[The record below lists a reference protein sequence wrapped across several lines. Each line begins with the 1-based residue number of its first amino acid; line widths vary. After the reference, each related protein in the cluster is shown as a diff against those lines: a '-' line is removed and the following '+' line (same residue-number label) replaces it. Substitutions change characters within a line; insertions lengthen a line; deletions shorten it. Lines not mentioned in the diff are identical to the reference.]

1 MVARILRETLLQIRE
16 ISFTWGPFILIGV
29 AALVGAYF
37 FLDPAPPKR
46 VVLATG
52 PETGAYAAFGARY
65 QEELK
70 RFGIQV
76 ALRPTNG
83 SRENI
88 RLLHDRKEDVQIAFV
103 QGGANESQRAQEEAA
118 KGVPVVSLGSLFFE
132 PYWLF
137 YRTEKAK
144 SVRKDATLQQLPE
157 LRGWKVNVGARGS
170 GAPGLSNRVL
180 AANLMDREDIVRSNL
195 EDTEAVVALLGGQLD
210 AMVLVSA
217 PESSLVQMLLQTP
230 GIRLY
235 EFAQAEAYSR
245 RYRFISPVVLPK
257 GVADIARDVPPR
269 DVPMIAATT
278 ALVAREDTHPAL
290 VQLFVQAASRIHSG
304 PGWIVEAG
312 QFPTPQK
319 SEYPVA
325 KEAERFYRTG
335 PPLLQRY
342 MPFWLAN
349 LVDRMWVALFSIVA
363 ILIPLSRILPPL
375 YQFRVRSRVFR
386 FYRQLRQIE
395 DRGEKGKAAPQEL
408 LAELDRLEARAAR
421 IIVPLSYADE
431 LYALRQNIDLV
442 RERLRKNG

>member
-88 RLLHDRKEDVQIAFV
+88 RLLHDAKEDVQIAFV
-103 QGGANESQRAQEEAA
+103 QGGANESQRAQEESA
-118 KGVPVVSLGSLFFE
+118 KGVPVVSLGSLFYE
-132 PYWLF
+132 PFWLF

-144 SVRKDATLQQLPE
+144 SLRRDATLQQLPE

-195 EDTEAVVALLGGQLD
+195 GDTEAVVALLEGKID

-257 GVADIARDVPPR
+257 GVADIARDVPAR
-269 DVPMIAATT
+269 DVP
-278 ALVAREDTHPAL
+278 ARDAPK
-290 VQLFVQAASRIHSG
+290 
-304 PGWIVEAG
+304 P
-312 QFPTPQK
+312 
-319 SEYPVA
+319 
-325 KEAERFYRTG
+325 
-335 PPLLQRY
+335 
-342 MPFWLAN
+342 
-349 LVDRMWVALFSIVA
+349 DR
-363 ILIPLSRILPPL
+363 
-375 YQFRVRSRVFR
+375 
-386 FYRQLRQIE
+386 
-395 DRGEKGKAAPQEL
+395 
-408 LAELDRLEARAAR
+408 
-421 IIVPLSYADE
+421 
-431 LYALRQNIDLV
+431 
-442 RERLRKNG
+442 

>member
-1 MVARILRETLLQIRE
+1 MARILRETLLQIRE
-16 ISFTWGPFILIGV
+16 ISFTWGPFFLIGV

-37 FLDPAPPKR
+37 FLAPTPPKR

-88 RLLHDRKEDVQIAFV
+88 RLLHDPKEDVQVAFV
-103 QGGANESQRAQEEAA
+103 QGGASESQRVQADAE
-118 KGVPVVSLGSLFFE
+118 KGAPVMSLGSLFYE

-144 SVRKDATLQQLPE
+144 TVRKDATLQQITE

-195 EDTEAVVALLGGQLD
+195 EDTEAVVALLAGKLD

-245 RYRFISPVVLPK
+245 RYRFISPVVLPR

-278 ALVAREDTHPAL
+278 SLVAREDTHPAL
-290 VQLFVQAASRIHSG
+290 VQLFVQAAARIHSG

-386 FYRQLRQIE
+386 WYRQLRQIE
-395 DRGEKGKAAPQEL
+395 DRGEKGKAAPAEL
-408 LAELDRLEARAAR
+408 LAELDRLEAKAAR
-421 IIVPLSYADE
+421 IVVPLSYADE

>member
-1 MVARILRETLLQIRE
+1 MARILRETLLQVRE
-16 ISFTWGPFILIGV
+16 ISFTWGPFILIGL
-29 AALVGAYF
+29 AALVAAYF
-37 FLDPAPPKR
+37 LLDPAPPKR

-52 PETGAYAAFGARY
+52 PESGAYAAFGARY

-88 RLLHDRKEDVQIAFV
+88 RMLRDRKEDVQIAFV
-103 QGGANESQRAQEEAA
+103 QGGSNESARAQEEAA
-118 KGVPVVSLGSLFFE
+118 HGEPVMSLGSLFFE

-137 YRTEKAK
+137 YRSDKAK
-144 SVRKDATLQQLPE
+144 SVRKDGTLQHITE

-170 GAPGLSNRVL
+170 GAPGLSSRVL
-180 AANLMDREDIVRSNL
+180 AANLMDREDVVRSNL
-195 EDTEAVVALLGGQLD
+195 EDTDAVVALLEGRID
-210 AMVLVSA
+210 AAVLVSA
-217 PESSLVQMLLQTP
+217 PESSMVQMLLQTP

-245 RYRFISPVVLPK
+245 RYRFISPVALPR
-257 GVADIARDVPPR
+257 GVVDIARDVPVR
-269 DVPMIAATT
+269 DVAMIAATT
-278 ALVAREDTHPAL
+278 SLVAREDTHPAL
-290 VQLFVQAASRIHSG
+290 VQLLVQAASRVHSG
-304 PGWIVEAG
+304 PGWIVESG
-312 QFPTPQK
+312 QFPTPQG
-319 SEYPVA
+319 SEYPMA

-349 LVDRMWVALFSIVA
+349 LVDRMWVALFSIIA

-386 FYRQLRQIE
+386 YYRQLRQIE
-395 DRGEKGKAAPQEL
+395 DRGEKGTAPAPAL
-408 LAELDRLEARAAR
+408 LEDLDRLESRAAR
-421 IIVPLSYADE
+421 IVVPLSYADE

-442 RERLRKNG
+442 RERLRKKA

>member
-1 MVARILRETLLQIRE
+1 MARILRETLLQIRE

-88 RLLHDRKEDVQIAFV
+88 RLLRDAKEDVQLAFV

-118 KGVPVVSLGSLFFE
+118 KGVPVMSLGSLFYE

-144 SVRKDATLQQLPE
+144 SLRRDATLQQLPE

-195 EDTEAVVALLGGQLD
+195 GDTEAVVALLEGKID

-245 RYRFISPVVLPK
+245 RYRFISPVALPK
-257 GVADIARDVPPR
+257 GVADIARDVPAR

-290 VQLFVQAASRIHSG
+290 VQLFVQAAARIHSG

-312 QFPTPQK
+312 QFPTPQR
-319 SEYPVA
+319 SEYAVA

-386 FYRQLRQIE
+386 YYRQLRQIE
-395 DRGEKGKAAPQEL
+395 DRGEKGKAAPEEL
-408 LAELDRLEARAAR
+408 LAELDRLETRAAR
-421 IIVPLSYADE
+421 IVVPLSYADE

>member
-1 MVARILRETLLQIRE
+1 MARIFRETLLQVRE
-16 ISFTWGPFILIGV
+16 ISLTWGPFILVGI
-29 AALVGAYF
+29 AALAGAYF
-37 FLDPAPPKR
+37 LLNPAPPKR

-52 PETGAYAAFGARY
+52 PEVGAYAAFGARY
-65 QEELK
+65 AEELK

-76 ALRPTNG
+76 VLRPTNG

-88 RLLHDRKEDVQIAFV
+88 RLLHDAKEDVHLAFV
-103 QGGANESQRAQEEAA
+103 QGGANESQRVQEEAT
-118 KGVPVVSLGSLFFE
+118 KGVPVVSLGSLFYE

-137 YRTEKAK
+137 YRADKAK
-144 SVRKDATLQQLPE
+144 SLRKDGSLAQIPE
-157 LRGWKVNVGARGS
+157 LRGWKVNAGSRGS
-170 GAPGLSNRVL
+170 GAVGLTNRVL
-180 AANLMDREDIVRSNL
+180 AANLMDREDIERSNL
-195 EDTEAVVALLGGQLD
+195 EDTDAVVALLAGKLD
-210 AMVLVSA
+210 ALVLVSA

-230 GIRLY
+230 GVRLY

-257 GVADIARDVPPR
+257 GVADIARDVPSR
-269 DVPMIAATT
+269 DLPMIATT
-278 ALVAREDTHPAL
+278 TSLVARENTHPAL
-290 VQLFVQAASRIHSG
+290 IQLFVQAASRIHSG
-304 PGWIVEAG
+304 PGWIVESG

-325 KEAERFYRTG
+325 KEAERYYRTG
-335 PPLLQRY
+335 PPFLQRY
-342 MPFWLAN
+342 LPFWAAN

-386 FYRQLRQIE
+386 WYRQLRQVE
-395 DRGEKGKAAPQEL
+395 DRHGRNKAPVAEL
-408 LAELDRLEARAAR
+408 LEELDRLETQAAR

-442 RERLRKNG
+442 RERIRKTA